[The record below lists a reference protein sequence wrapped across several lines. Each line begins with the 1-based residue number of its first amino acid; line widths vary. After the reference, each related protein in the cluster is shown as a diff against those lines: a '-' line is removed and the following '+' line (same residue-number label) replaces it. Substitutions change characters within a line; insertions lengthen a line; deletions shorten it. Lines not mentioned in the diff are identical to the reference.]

1 MTVVE
6 SPPMLPGLAEAA
18 AVLRASRV
26 TQYRV
31 RLVSSGFGDMLTV
44 ANFLSAIGDL
54 LGLRFCGLVLPPS
67 FSRPYYDEL
76 VDQLG
81 LRAVAAEHRGG
92 PELVIDDTSF
102 AAPQRPL
109 AALLAEQIRAHPNAD
124 TLLLTMRSIAA
135 AQVVQGLAALRDPFF
150 ASGMRAWSIA
160 QGQATFGA
168 PAHEPSI
175 TLHLRLGDVAAV
187 RLGGFVVIPEFARRE
202 THPAGVVRFAA
213 LDRTPFA
220 KKTFQLIDDC
230 LLAARRMKQSYP
242 GHRINLVS
250 DGFERTR
257 YMLLDPD
264 LRHKLQARGLEF
276 SDEQLDGWLEQAQAR
291 IRRDGGFDE
300 IVFGEANTQDW
311 VASVRLLLNSSVV
324 ASTARG
330 FVANMLTFFA
340 PSRQGQRFYS
350 PLGTGIYA
358 DLGCIGLDQR
368 KFSSFA
374 EVVDDLHRDP
384 PPGPSC

>member
-1 MTVVE
+1 MTAAE
-6 SPPMLPGLAEAA
+6 PPPKLPGLAEAA
-18 AVLRASRV
+18 AVLHASRLR
-26 TQYRV
+26 QYRV

-44 ANFLSAIGDL
+44 ANFLSATGDL

-76 VDQLG
+76 VDHLG

-109 AALLAEQIRAHPNAD
+109 AALLAEQIRAYPEAD

-150 ASGMRAWSIA
+150 ASGLRAWSIA
-160 QGQATFGA
+160 QGQAIFGA
-168 PAHEPSI
+168 AAREPSI

-187 RLGGFVVIPEFARRE
+187 RLGSFVVIPVFAKRE

-230 LLAARRMKQSYP
+230 LLAARRLKQRYP

-250 DGFERTR
+250 DGFERAR

-264 LRHKLQARGLEF
+264 LRRKLQAAASSSATSNSTAG
-276 SDEQLDGWLEQAQAR
+276 SAR
-291 IRRDGGFDE
+291 QRP
-300 IVFGEANTQDW
+300 
-311 VASVRLLLNSSVV
+311 ASAATA
-324 ASTARG
+324 ASTRSSSARQ
-330 FVANMLTFFA
+330 T
-340 PSRQGQRFYS
+340 RR
-350 PLGTGIYA
+350 TGWPA
-358 DLGCIGLDQR
+358 SAC
-368 KFSSFA
+368 
-374 EVVDDLHRDP
+374 
-384 PPGPSC
+384 C